1 VKLRAVLT
9 PGRILRRLRGMDAAI
24 RDAARDAAAEALRNE
39 LTRAGENV
47 ISVEARGSSRAVGS
61 SDPADAARELGTL
74 ELPPSPWLAPALP
87 TALEPMRAAAST
99 AAARTV
105 SSFGKRKK

>member
-1 VKLRAVLT
+1 MKLRAVLAS
-9 PGRILRRLRGMDAAI
+9 GRILRRLRGMDATIREAAI
-24 RDAARDAAAEALRNE
+24 DAAAEALRGE

-47 ISVEARGSSRAVGS
+47 ISVETRGSSRAVGS

-74 ELPPSPWLAPALP
+74 ELPPSPWLAPVLP
-87 TALEPMRAAAST
+87 TALEPRRAAAST

-105 SSFGKRKK
+105 SGFGKRKK